1 MIVLNSTSSELAQT
15 SPYLS
20 DLRRYWRDTEGYY
33 IPAEWMVGFQV
44 ICSSTKF
51 GDFFHTYQPD
61 NTMPV
66 NVPTRAECYKAI
78 TRDLV
83 HLVAKSLLRH
93 VQHVLRPLTQDQVQT
108 NADNQDY
115 LGPDFI
121 HHINVPRS
129 KFHWGFLGVTRKTTT
144 EPHLT
149 KLYDFLKLHAV
160 YYRDVNIHIANLFSY
175 LAGYNIIWWV

>member
-1 MIVLNSTSSELAQT
+1 
-15 SPYLS
+15 
-20 DLRRYWRDTEGYY
+20 
-33 IPAEWMVGFQV
+33 
-44 ICSSTKF
+44 
-51 GDFFHTYQPD
+51 
-61 NTMPV
+61 MPI
-66 NVPTRAECYKAI
+66 NVPTRLESYKGI

-83 HLVAKSLLRH
+83 HLVAKSLLKH
-93 VQHVLRPLTQDQVQT
+93 VQHVLRPLTRDQVQT

-121 HHINVPRS
+121 HPINVPRS

-149 KLYDFLKLHAV
+149 KLYDFLKLHTI

-175 LAGYNIIWWV
+175 FSGYDIIWWVRLCPTIRKES

>member
-1 MIVLNSTSSELAQT
+1 
-15 SPYLS
+15 
-20 DLRRYWRDTEGYY
+20 
-33 IPAEWMVGFQV
+33 
-44 ICSSTKF
+44 
-51 GDFFHTYQPD
+51 
-61 NTMPV
+61 MPI
-66 NVPTRAECYKAI
+66 NVPTRLESYKGI

-83 HLVAKSLLRH
+83 HLVAKSLLKH
-93 VQHVLRPLTQDQVQT
+93 VQHILRPLTRDQVQT

-121 HHINVPRS
+121 HPINVPRS
-129 KFHWGFLGVTRKTTT
+129 KFHWGFLGVARKTTT

-160 YYRDVNIHIANLFSY
+160 YYRDVNIHIANLFFC